1 MCSVSN
7 VSVFSVTSQY
17 VVFWFPFTSFFWL
30 QVQCSSSDVKL
41 NGFQNFVVLGLGYC
55 YIWIS
60 FRFVISFAAK
70 DIVEFTNQKDGL

>member
-1 MCSVSN
+1 MSLFFCYLPICCFLVS
-7 VSVFSVTSQY
+7 FY
-17 VVFWFPFTSFFWL
+17 FFFL
-30 QVQCSSSDVKL
+30 VASSMSSSDVKL

-70 DIVEFTNQKDGL
+70 DIVEFTN

>member
-7 VSVFSVTSQY
+7 VSVFLLPPNMLFSG
-17 VVFWFPFTSFFWL
+17 FLLLLFFGASSM
-30 QVQCSSSDVKL
+30 SSSDVKL

-70 DIVEFTNQKDGL
+70 DIVEFTN